1 MSVAYSR
8 VPTTRLIILGSCL
21 LTAGAAVS
29 GQPNIL
35 TDAEST
41 AGWQLLFDG
50 QTTDGWRGFG
60 RDTCPDGWQ
69 ARDGALAR
77 VAPGGYIVSDEQ
89 FDDFELQF
97 EWKVAE
103 GGNSG
108 LFFNVQE
115 ADGVGSPGACGPEFQ
130 VLDNYVHV
138 DGKRTKTSAGANYA
152 LHAPI
157 RDVTQPVGQWNRCR
171 VVVRGNHV
179 EHWMND
185 VQLLEYELGSDDW
198 KQRVASRKFKDFP
211 DYSRFDRGHLALQD
225 HGDSVWYRN
234 IKIRPTDQD
243 ELFVARP
250 LTEQGSFT
258 GGVEGPACDVDG
270 NVYAVNFAEQGTIG
284 RVTPDGQAEVFLR
297 LPEGSVGNGI
307 RFDRAGT
314 MYVADYPQ
322 HNVLRVDPAT
332 REVTVHAH
340 DDGMNQPNDLTI
352 TADGVLYASDPNWGE
367 GTGQLWR
374 IDRDGTTTRLTADMG
389 TTNGVEVS
397 PDGKRLYVAES
408 VQRNVWALDITTGGG
423 ITNKRLIRKFDD
435 FGFDGMR
442 CDVDGNLYLT
452 RHGKGTVIKMTPD
465 GEILQEI
472 NVLGAHPTNIC
483 FGGPDG
489 RTAYVT
495 EAEQRRIVSFRVDRP
510 GNAWA
515 RWQAGE

>member
-1 MSVAYSR
+1 MSVAYSL

-29 GQPNIL
+29 GQPNTL

-130 VLDNYVHV
+130 VLDNDVHV

-198 KQRVASRKFKDFP
+198 KQRVASSKFKDFS
-211 DYSRFDRGHLALQD
+211 DYSRFDRGHIALQD

-408 VQRNVWALDITTGGG
+408 VQRNVWAFDITTGGG